1 MAKAQDT
8 TSAAKKPRRTDED
21 IEQML
26 LAKLQKV
33 QERIAKKNAKVYTD
47 LGYLLC
53 QMAAFDVSKLT
64 DEQKADI
71 EQKNDA
77 GKALA
82 KEIIANIK

>member
-1 MAKAQDT
+1 MPQNQT
-8 TSAAKKPRRTDED
+8 TTVTKRERRTDEA

-26 LAKLQKV
+26 LKKLQKV
-33 QERIAKKNAKVYTD
+33 QERIAKKHSKVYTD

-53 QMAAFDVSKLT
+53 KMASYDVSKLT

-77 GKALA
+77 GKALVRQ
-82 KEIIANIK
+82 IAENIK

>member
-1 MAKAQDT
+1 MTKNQT
-8 TSAAKKPRRTDED
+8 TTVTNRKRRSDEA

-26 LAKLQKV
+26 LKKLQKV
-33 QERIAKKNAKVYTD
+33 QERIAKKHSKAYTD

-53 QMAAFDVSKLT
+53 QMASYDVSKLT

-77 GKALA
+77 GKALVRQ
-82 KEIIANIK
+82 IAENIK

>member
-1 MAKAQDT
+1 MAKVQNT
-8 TSAAKKPRRTDED
+8 TAAAKRPRRTDED

-53 QMAAFDVSKLT
+53 QMAAYDVSKLT